1 MSFHYRNSYSE
12 VPWKLSD
19 RHSETTWILPKIRG
33 SSHSAVTWNLLERN
47 SEGAWMSFHYRNSY
61 SEVPWK
67 LSDRHSE
74 ATWILLVAGRPPLG
88 MLMGT
93 VHPEEPFLYCI
104 EFYFPLIAIHAQ
116 IRLQWPVVLKSAEA
130 VTQVLGWL
138 FLFQCDEIIP
148 PVCYDHFVV
157 HELVFFFFL
166 GGVWIFCHNGSL
178 SYRAEFL
185 GLFFFSH
192 FFN

>member
-1 MSFHYRNSYSE
+1 
-12 VPWKLSD
+12 
-19 RHSETTWILPKIRG
+19 
-33 SSHSAVTWNLLERN
+33 
-47 SEGAWMSFHYRNSY
+47 MSFHYRNSY

-138 FLFQCDEIIP
+138 FLF
-148 PVCYDHFVV
+148 
-157 HELVFFFFL
+157 
-166 GGVWIFCHNGSL
+166 
-178 SYRAEFL
+178 
-185 GLFFFSH
+185 
-192 FFN
+192 

>member
-1 MSFHYRNSYSE
+1 MSFR
-12 VPWKLSD
+12 
-19 RHSETTWILPKIRG
+19 
-33 SSHSAVTWNLLERN
+33 
-47 SEGAWMSFHYRNSY
+47 YRNSY

-157 HELVFFFFL
+157 HELVFFLFFL
-166 GGVWIFCHNGSL
+166 GGGSGYL
-178 SYRAEFL
+178 FWFFVLPGRVFR
-185 GLFFFSH
+185 FFFSH